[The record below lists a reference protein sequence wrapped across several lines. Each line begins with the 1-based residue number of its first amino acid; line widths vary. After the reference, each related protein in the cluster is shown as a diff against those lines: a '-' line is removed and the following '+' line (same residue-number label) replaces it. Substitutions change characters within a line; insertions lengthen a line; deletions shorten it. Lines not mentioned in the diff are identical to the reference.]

1 MHRRRILITAALVL
15 AFGGALAQT
24 TAGSDGTSLE
34 QDAAGIDQAARSAG
48 TTQVAGRI
56 AGDFTAFAGS
66 SDNAAALVSGLRKGS
81 AIELSSTDAQ
91 GKVTTVTVPAT
102 TKPLGYGNVTITLA
116 LAQTSLDKVGITQ
129 PTAAQ
134 LQAAL
139 TGGTVTLADGSSVK
153 LQGIQTLRASGMG
166 WGQIAKTLGVRL
178 GSVVSAV
185 HDERAKLAAAS
196 GQGRERSATVVA
208 RDDGKAD
215 RGERSDKADRPEKA
229 ERPERPERPEKPER
243 VSHGH

>member
-66 SDNAAALVSGLRKGS
+66 PDNAAALVSGLRNGS

-139 TGGTVTLADGSSVK
+139 TGGTVTLAEFYMYLEHVVGRF
-153 LQGIQTLRASGMG
+153 GQT
-166 WGQIAKTLGVRL
+166 
-178 GSVVSAV
+178 
-185 HDERAKLAAAS
+185 DERLMLPL
-196 GQGRERSATVVA
+196 REHPDFSFLGADPPAVA
-208 RDDGKAD
+208 ND
-215 RGERSDKADRPEKA
+215 
-229 ERPERPERPEKPER
+229 
-243 VSHGH
+243 